1 MNNLLQDNKKN
12 SLGFALLILSLFI
25 PLRFETS
32 FLIIRPFD
40 LFTAIFFLFLY
51 SKKNYNINKNN
62 DGFFYLFPFLIFHTF
77 SSLFVGVPNFF
88 REGIQTI
95 LIIFFSY
102 VASNIKVKI
111 DYKKIIYYLLIGSA
125 ILILYVILWHV
136 NNNIFFNWKKLPDS
150 RILYTIFP
158 VLLFSYL
165 NIIKNAEEYKF
176 KIIFIFFILFFIL
189 LLSGERKAIVV
200 FLFLFIMHYSNGFSF
215 KIVIGL
221 IACYFFLIFIANNID
236 NYYISKVL
244 NSILNVTQTD
254 DVEYVLSGGI
264 PSDKVS
270 YSNIIRFF
278 IFDVSKNLFIENP
291 LIGVGTNNF
300 IIILKKEYSYLPSFL
315 TISGIHNE
323 FLRVLIEN
331 GLIGLFLYLMIWYK
345 SWIRTKNILTNAIKS
360 SLIERRQYIFIL
372 YSIYLT
378 MAVYVGTEASSTRS
392 FIILVAISLLPDF
405 LRNHFQKKISK

>member
-40 LFTAIFFLFLY
+40 LFTVIFFLFLY
-51 SKKNYNINKNN
+51 SKKNYNINENN

-77 SSLFVGVPNFF
+77 SSLLIGVPNFF

-111 DYKKIIYYLLIGSA
+111 DYKKIIYYLLIGSS
-125 ILILYVILWHV
+125 ILILYVIIWHV
-136 NNNIFFNWKKLPDS
+136 NNNMFFNWKKLPDS

-158 VLLFSYL
+158 ILLFSYL
-165 NIIKNAEEYKF
+165 NIIKNAEGYKF
-176 KIIFIFFILFFIL
+176 RIIFIFFILFFIL

-200 FLFLFIMHYSNGFSF
+200 FLFLFIMHYSKGFSF
-215 KIVIGL
+215 KIVIGS

-244 NSILNVTQTD
+244 NSILNITQTD
-254 DVEYVLSGGI
+254 DVEFVLSGGI
-264 PSDKVS
+264 PSDNVS

-315 TISGIHNE
+315 TIGGIHNE

-345 SWIRTKNILTNAIKS
+345 SWIRTKDILTNAIKS
-360 SLIERRQYIFIL
+360 SLIEKRQYIFIL

-405 LRNHFQKKISK
+405 LRNHFQKKILK